1 MTDTTGI
8 VERLLELSFVS
19 EGVARSRDEM
29 GWDSVSYHRKRAES
43 MKEAADTIERQQK
56 EIERLT
62 SERDAA
68 RHSNELL
75 TLAVRTTEKSLHEE
89 IARGIAARNRAIEE
103 CAKVADDFSTNAREH
118 EAMPQALAFKLLAK
132 AIRALGGQK

>member
-56 EIERLT
+56 EI
-62 SERDAA
+62 DAF
-68 RHSNELL
+68 
-75 TLAVRTTEKSLHEE
+75 
-89 IARGIAARNRAIEE
+89 
-103 CAKVADDFSTNAREH
+103 KVVT
-118 EAMPQALAFKLLAK
+118 QALVDDLVAYIKDADENNPNSGYSVYRGYAALDK
-132 AIRALGGQK
+132 ARALLNGGSK

>member
-1 MTDTTGI
+1 MTDTTGKTTEADYYFEALCDEGKEI
-8 VERLLELSFVS
+8 SRLKS
-19 EGVARSRDEM
+19 
-29 GWDSVSYHRKRAES
+29 
-43 MKEAADTIERQQK
+43 

-103 CAKVADDFSTNAREH
+103 CAAKIEARADEWDKIMPHGPQFAGEIRYNA
-118 EAMPQALAFKLLAK
+118 KS
-132 AIRALGGQK
+132 IRSLMNGGEKR